1 MCIVFFLAMIQAVT
15 ITTGASLGREYIA
28 SSFYIVVDGVV
39 IGTVTFLQIKP
50 IQISNTLNN
59 QSTVASL
66 RGINK
71 NISKL
76 SMQIMILLCILT
88 TPHIVVYIVREII
101 AHQLS
106 DYKRSIIEIFFVLV
120 VDNSLCKFP
129 CQCGF
134 MLCFV
139 FNKINFE
146 LFPGI
151 HYDQET
157 MINSKEFVVSLLI
170 FFSTFIIPRF
180 AVHSRNVSLF

>member
-1 MCIVFFLAMIQAVT
+1 MCIVFFLDMIQAVT

-76 SMQIMILLCILT
+76 SMQIMILLCIFT

-101 AHQLS
+101 ADQLS
-106 DYKRSIIEIFFVLV
+106 DYKRSIIEYFSFLSLIIASANSLANAVSCFVLFLIKLIL
-120 VDNSLCKFP
+120 N
-129 CQCGF
+129 
-134 MLCFV
+134 CF
-139 FNKINFE
+139 
-146 LFPGI
+146 
-151 HYDQET
+151 QEYI
-157 MINSKEFVVSLLI
+157 MIKKL
-170 FFSTFIIPRF
+170 
-180 AVHSRNVSLF
+180 

>member
-1 MCIVFFLAMIQAVT
+1 MCIVFFLDMIQAVT

-76 SMQIMILLCILT
+76 SMQIMILLCIFT

-101 AHQLS
+101 SDQLS
-106 DYKRSIIEIFFVLV
+106 DYKRSIIEFFSFLSLIIASANSLANVVSCFVLFLIKLIL
-120 VDNSLCKFP
+120 N
-129 CQCGF
+129 
-134 MLCFV
+134 CF
-139 FNKINFE
+139 
-146 LFPGI
+146 
-151 HYDQET
+151 QEYI
-157 MINSKEFVVSLLI
+157 MIKKL
-170 FFSTFIIPRF
+170 
-180 AVHSRNVSLF
+180 

>member
-1 MCIVFFLAMIQAVT
+1 MCIVFFLDMIQAVT

-76 SMQIMILLCILT
+76 SMQIMILLCIFT
-88 TPHIVVYIVREII
+88 TPQIVVYIVREII
-101 AHQLS
+101 ADQLS
-106 DYKRSIIEIFFVLV
+106 DYKRSIIEFFSFLSLIIASANSLANVVSCFVLFLIKLIL
-120 VDNSLCKFP
+120 N
-129 CQCGF
+129 
-134 MLCFV
+134 CF
-139 FNKINFE
+139 
-146 LFPGI
+146 
-151 HYDQET
+151 QEYI
-157 MINSKEFVVSLLI
+157 MIKKL
-170 FFSTFIIPRF
+170 
-180 AVHSRNVSLF
+180 